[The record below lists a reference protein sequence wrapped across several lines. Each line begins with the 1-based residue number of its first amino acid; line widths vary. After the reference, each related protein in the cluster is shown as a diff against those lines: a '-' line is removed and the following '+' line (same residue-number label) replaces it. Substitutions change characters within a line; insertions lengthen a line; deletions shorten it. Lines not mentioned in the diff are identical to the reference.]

1 MYPML
6 EMATMEHYKFLPEI
20 NYVYNSDNS
29 INEHKVNMD
38 MVNKYTAMFKN
49 KQKYNKL
56 VL

>member
-1 MYPML
+1 MS
-6 EMATMEHYKFLPEI
+6 TTEHYKFLPEI

-29 INEHKVNMD
+29 INEHKVNMN
-38 MVNKYTAMFKN
+38 MVNTYTDLFRG